1 MSAKDYKICFGWRG
15 AYLAKQ
21 SKKTPGLM
29 LEDRREISE
38 VEIIRLIHWWAS
50 NKAEERNNNVQQIT
64 VGGEPVVE
72 VKLLKSLD
80 EF

>member
-1 MSAKDYKICFGWRG
+1 MAAKDYKICFGWRG

-21 SKKTPGLM
+21 SKNTPGLM

-50 NKAEERNNNVQQIT
+50 NKAEERKNNVQQIT
-64 VGGEPVVE
+64 IGGEPVVE

>member
-1 MSAKDYKICFGWRG
+1 MAAKDYKICFGWRG
-15 AYLAKQ
+15 AYLAKE
-21 SKKTPGLM
+21 SKKTPWLM

-50 NKAEERNNNVQQIT
+50 KKAEESKNDTQQIT
-64 VGGEPVVE
+64 VGGDPVVE
-72 VKLLKSLD
+72 VKLIKSLD

>member
-1 MSAKDYKICFGWRG
+1 MAAKDYEICFGWRG

-21 SKKTPGLM
+21 SKKRPGLM

-50 NKAEERNNNVQQIT
+50 NKAVERKNNVQQIT

>member
-1 MSAKDYKICFGWRG
+1 MAAKDYKICFGWRG
-15 AYLAKQ
+15 AYLAKE

-50 NKAEERNNNVQQIT
+50 NKAEESRNDTQQIT
-64 VGGEPVVE
+64 VGGKPVVE
-72 VKLLKSLD
+72 VKLIKSLD

>member
-1 MSAKDYKICFGWRG
+1 MAAKDYKICFGWRG
-15 AYLAKQ
+15 VYLAKE
-21 SKKTPGLM
+21 SKKTPDLM

-50 NKAEERNNNVQQIT
+50 KKAEERKNNIQQIT

>member
-1 MSAKDYKICFGWRG
+1 MAAKDYKICFGWRG
-15 AYLAKQ
+15 AYLAKE

-50 NKAEERNNNVQQIT
+50 KKAEERKENVQTIT
-64 VGGEPVVE
+64 ADGEPVVE